1 MLLKAGSIATPADG
15 TPVPFSATAE
25 TMICFSQPGEFARA
39 ICGWPL
45 RMTPAAS
52 KPLARTKLRMNE
64 ARVMALG
71 ITPDTLDHMG
81 IPQAINLPGTW

>member
-1 MLLKAGSIATPADG
+1 MVLKAGSIATPADG

-39 ICGWPL
+39 KCGWLL

-52 KPLARTKLRMNE
+52 NPLARTKLRMNE

-71 ITPDTLDHMG
+71 IAPNTRDHMA
-81 IPQAINLPGTW
+81 IPQAISPPGTW